1 MSMTEPSMVKSGVDF
16 QINVPWRLIEEL
28 PDEVRADPDQLEVYL
43 IRALEIGVKAM
54 AQAGVHLDTD
64 FVRAEF
70 QQFAGG
76 LTTMRQGLERLMND
90 ELTAEDSKLARGL
103 REYLSEDGRLGRMV
117 RQLASE
123 LGDPTREGSIP
134 GRIRQILDANFK
146 NADSPF
152 QRALNISDD
161 SSPLKR
167 FVADQEKRITDLRE
181 DLTKKHTQLSESIDG
196 CFQKVFDHI
205 GYKADLAEAE
215 EAGTRKGGSFE
226 DQLIEFLQSV
236 SIGKD
241 HAERVGEATIDGTR
255 VKRGDGLIHVEQDG
269 FDPARIVFE
278 AKRGTYTLAG
288 KDGLLKQLSDAM
300 DYREAAA
307 GIAVVTREH
316 AGKRQ
321 KTFDR
326 IGNNRIVVIVDH
338 NDAAGGF
345 LPLEVAY
352 AVLRESIL
360 AAKCADV
367 ASGPDLTAAEGTIV
381 QIQNALGAVAS
392 MKRNCKEATK
402 NIDSVRQAIE
412 SMENDIRERVRC
424 LRQQLGV

>member
-1 MSMTEPSMVKSGVDF
+1 MVTPGKDF
-16 QINVPWRLIEEL
+16 QLLVPQRLIEEL
-28 PDEVRADPDQLEVYL
+28 PDEVRSDPDQLEVYL
-43 IRALEIGVKAM
+43 FRALEIGVKAM

-64 FVRAEF
+64 FVRTEF
-70 QQFAGG
+70 THFSAGMKA
-76 LTTMRQGLERLMND
+76 MRDGLENLMAS
-90 ELTAEDSKLARGL
+90 ELTADDSKLARGL
-103 REYLSEDGRLGRMV
+103 RDYLSEDGRLGRMV
-117 RQLASE
+117 RQLAGE
-123 LGDPTREGSIP
+123 LGDPAREGSIP

-152 QRALNISDD
+152 HRALNISDD

-167 FVADQEKRITDLRE
+167 FVTDQEKKLSDLRE
-181 DLTKKHTQLSESIDG
+181 DLTKKHTALTESIDG

-226 DQLIEFLQSV
+226 DQLVEFVQSI

-255 VKRGDGLIHVEQDG
+255 VKRGDGLVHVEQEG
-269 FDPARIVFE
+269 FDPARIVIE
-278 AKRGTYTLAG
+278 AKRGTYTLGG

-300 DYREAAA
+300 DYRDAAA
-307 GIAVVTREH
+307 GIAVVTRDH

-326 IGNNRIVVIVDH
+326 IGNNRIVVIVDQ
-338 NDAAGGF
+338 NDETGGL

-352 AVLRESIL
+352 AVLRESVL
-360 AAKCADV
+360 AAKCAEV
-367 ASGPDLTAAEGTIV
+367 ASGPDLAAADGTIV
-381 QIQNALGAVAS
+381 QIQNALDAVRS
-392 MKRNCKEATK
+392 MKRNCTEAGK
-402 NIDSVRQAIE
+402 NIESVRQAIE
-412 SMENDIRERVRC
+412 TMENDIRERVRC